1 VSTCEI
7 KVRIIFIPLKVIWL
21 YPPWYFCVGS
31 TEFYSWILRG
41 KFKKRM
47 NWIWCRTKKFSC
59 HWVLMKLWF
68 LSTAQYWWIVIG
80 LGRGGWKW
88 LRARRQEVLDGF
100 ITDVCKDVTFLIA
113 IFRTVGRM
121 MDTLWH
127 WEDNRVIGN
136 WRGTEQV
143 EGAEVDLSNV
153 RFTTASGST
162 RKAWA
167 WQRMRSKISHIL
179 WIVMRS
185 VSAGGGEMVLLSL
198 PTQSNMV
205 NVRDT
210 GSNAKKIAATL
221 LIC

>member
-1 VSTCEI
+1 M
-7 KVRIIFIPLKVIWL
+7 PLGFNEAVISKYRSILVDSNWL
-21 YPPWYFCVGS
+21 G
-31 TEFYSWILRG
+31 E
-41 KFKKRM
+41 
-47 NWIWCRTKKFSC
+47 
-59 HWVLMKLWF
+59 
-68 LSTAQYWWIVIG
+68 
-80 LGRGGWKW
+80 GGWKW

-167 WQRMRSKISHIL
+167 WQRMRRKISHIL
-179 WIVMRS
+179 WIVMGTYEVSISRWRRDGAIEPSDSVKYGECKGYRVQCKKKNRS
-185 VSAGGGEMVLLSL
+185 YSFDMLGIEAQNNFTLSSWTYL
-198 PTQSNMV
+198 V
-205 NVRDT
+205 
-210 GSNAKKIAATL
+210 KIL
-221 LIC
+221 MSLNLWKMYIYFMNIHKNEF